1 MATCITKVALFVS
14 CVVTSGN
21 ISLIASEGQIK
32 RITVNLPPDIH
43 LQLKLHAVA
52 ADTTINNCVL
62 AAIKEH
68 LQHECKTVDLAPDS
82 ALD

>member
-1 MATCITKVALFVS
+1 MPGV
-14 CVVTSGN
+14 
-21 ISLIASEGQIK
+21 QIK
-32 RITVNLPPDIH
+32 RITVNLPRELH

-52 ADTTINNCVL
+52 ADTTISNCVL
-62 AAIKEH
+62 TAIKHH

>member
-1 MATCITKVALFVS
+1 MIINLHEV
-14 CVVTSGN
+14 
-21 ISLIASEGQIK
+21 QIK

-52 ADTTINNCVL
+52 SDTTISNCVL

-68 LQHECKTVDLAPDS
+68 LQHECNDAKVDTKS
-82 ALD
+82 ENY

>member
-1 MATCITKVALFVS
+1 MPEV
-14 CVVTSGN
+14 
-21 ISLIASEGQIK
+21 QIK

-52 ADTTINNCVL
+52 ADTTISNCVL

-68 LQHECKTVDLAPDS
+68 LQHECKAANLGSKS

>member
-1 MATCITKVALFVS
+1 MHEV
-14 CVVTSGN
+14 
-21 ISLIASEGQIK
+21 QIK

-62 AAIKEH
+62 AAIKHH
-68 LQHECKTVDLAPDS
+68 LQHECKAVKLAPNS
-82 ALD
+82 AVD

>member
-1 MATCITKVALFVS
+1 MVP
-14 CVVTSGN
+14 
-21 ISLIASEGQIK
+21 SLGMIAYLPGVKIK

-52 ADTTINNCVL
+52 SQTTINNCVV

-68 LQHECKTVDLAPDS
+68 LQHECKSVKMGSKS
-82 ALD
+82 AND

>member
-1 MATCITKVALFVS
+1 MPEVH
-14 CVVTSGN
+14 
-21 ISLIASEGQIK
+21 IK

-52 ADTTINNCVL
+52 ANTTISNCVL
-62 AAIKEH
+62 AAIKDH
-68 LQHECKTVDLAPDS
+68 LQHECKTVNLDSES